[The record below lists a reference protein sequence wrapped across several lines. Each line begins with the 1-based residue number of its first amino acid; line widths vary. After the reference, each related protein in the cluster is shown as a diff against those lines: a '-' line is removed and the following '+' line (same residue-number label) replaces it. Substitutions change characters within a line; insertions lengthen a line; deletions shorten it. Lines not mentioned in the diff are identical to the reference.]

1 MNPPKSLFNRPR
13 SPIQFKT
20 VDERRPV
27 PVAVGK
33 HEVREKHTFNSDRAY
48 RRAVRARTSLDA
60 MLKAATRQQVG
71 TVETGQVGENV

>member
-27 PVAVGK
+27 PVAV
-33 HEVREKHTFNSDRAY
+33 EKHTFNSDRAY